1 MNGQETGTTQGQQTE
16 QPKPFPMTDT
26 DIFDSM
32 QWSDVSFD
40 EQTGRINMD
49 FNKSKPPETPGI
61 ASATDENIEESAQ
74 PNQQSSQQKGDPS
87 AERIAKL
94 EGTVHQLIN
103 VVTQMAAMGNSNSLN
118 PTQGE
123 QPQYDL
129 NDQSQLSLYIGDSI
143 NKALK
148 PVLDILPK
156 IVQRIE
162 SQDTRAMYS
171 KEEYDGALSHFGELV
186 TGGALTAKQAVELYK
201 SIKGANGNQSANTH
215 GANQNQAPKQTG
227 TPEALISKVNRVQT
241 QTGMNGS
248 VPSTQRQITNV
259 RDAFEAALEQY
270 Q

>member
-49 FNKSKPPETPGI
+49 FSKSKPPETPGI
-61 ASATDENIEESAQ
+61 ATATDQNTEESQ
-74 PNQQSSQQKGDPS
+74 PNQQTSQQSGD

-103 VVTQMAAMGNSNSLN
+103 VVTQMAAIGNSNSLN
-118 PTQGE
+118 PSQGE

-129 NDQSQLSLYIGDSI
+129 NDQGQLSLYIGDSI

-162 SQDTRAMYS
+162 MQDSRAQYG
-171 KEEYDGALSHFGELV
+171 KDYEEALPHFQELV
-186 TGGALTAKQAVELYK
+186 AGGALTAKQAVELYK

-227 TPEALISKVNRVQT
+227 TPEALISKANRVQT

-248 VPSTQRQITNV
+248 VPSNTRQITNV

>member
-1 MNGQETGTTQGQQTE
+1 
-16 QPKPFPMTDT
+16 
-26 DIFDSM
+26 M

-61 ASATDENIEESAQ
+61 ATATDENIDKSTQ
-74 PNQQSSQQKGDPS
+74 PNQPASQQNGDPS

-94 EGTVHQLIN
+94 EG
-103 VVTQMAAMGNSNSLN
+103 VVQQMIGLMSQMAMGNSNSLN
-118 PTQGE
+118 QSQGE

-129 NDQSQLSLYIGDSI
+129 NDQGQLSLFVGDSI

-148 PVLDILPK
+148 PILDILPK

-171 KEEYDGALSHFGELV
+171 KEEYEGALSHFGELV
-186 TGGALTAKQAVELYK
+186 TGGALTARQAVELYK

-227 TPEALISKVNRVQT
+227 TAEALISKANRVQT

-248 VPSTQRQITNV
+248 VPSNQRQITNV